1 MNTRFGYQA
10 LGLFQTEEELDN
22 YPAAPTGTKNLGDLK
37 YLDVNGDGIINPEYD
52 YVKTGYG
59 QIPEINFSTKWT
71 SIACGCSCT

>member
-37 YLDVNGDGIINPEYD
+37 YLDVNVMVSLIQNTIM
-52 YVKTGYG
+52 
-59 QIPEINFSTKWT
+59 
-71 SIACGCSCT
+71 